1 MNTLTTQDLTLEP
14 QLALH
19 AEAMFEV
26 LRDPQLYLF
35 EHAPPDSV
43 DALRARYA
51 RLESRQSADGSELW
65 LNWVVRLAGGPLI
78 GYVQATVM
86 RDASYV
92 AYVFGSAWWGR
103 GYATRATRAMLDE
116 LARTYRVQHA
126 LAVAVRRNV
135 KSLYVLERLG
145 FTVASDA
152 DQTRRRIDPAE
163 VLWERAL

>member
-1 MNTLTTQDLTLEP
+1 MRTLTTTDLTLEP
-14 QLALH
+14 LRAAH

-26 LRDPQLYLF
+26 LRDPALYAF
-35 EHAPPDSV
+35 EHAPPASV
-43 DALRARYA
+43 DALRERYV
-51 RLESRQSADGSELW
+51 RQEVGRSPDGSELW

-86 RDASYV
+86 QDASYV
-92 AYVFGSAWWGR
+92 AYVFGSPWWGR

-116 LARTYRVQHA
+116 LALTYGVRHA

-135 KSLYVLERLG
+135 KSLHLLERLG
-145 FTVASDA
+145 FTVASDEHHA
-152 DQTRRRIDPAE
+152 RRQIDPAE